1 MFKGRRLVIATA
13 HQKEEVIAPLLVKHL
28 HVRCELPENFNSDQ
42 FGTFSGEIER
52 SHSPLETLRKK
63 CEAAIKLTNCS
74 LAVAS
79 EGSFGAHPFIPFAQA
94 DDELVMLL
102 DIKNDI
108 KIVGRKLSMNL
119 NFGSRKIKNLTELE
133 EFASEKK
140 FPSHNLIIKA
150 PVDGTIMKDF
160 RNWGDLTERLQN
172 LLKNHEELVVETDMR
187 ALHNPTRMKVIEEAT
202 IDLINKVNSV
212 CPNCNTPGFSAVD
225 YKKGLPCSQCAF
237 PTRSTLYVIHGC
249 VKCDFTRKEYHPH
262 GREQEEPMY
271 CDNCNP

>member
-1 MFKGRRLVIATA
+1 MFEDRRLVIATM
-13 HQKEEVIAPLLVKHL
+13 HEKESLIAPILEKYLR
-28 HVRCELPENFNSDQ
+28 VRCELPDNFNSDQ

-52 SHSPLETLRKK
+52 SHSPLEILRKK

-94 DDELVMLL
+94 DDELIMLL
-102 DIKNDI
+102 DIKNDFEI
-108 KIVGRKLSMNL
+108 IGRKLSMDL
-119 NFGSRKIKNLTELE
+119 NFGACKVQNLVELK
-133 EFASEKK
+133 EFANEKQ
-140 FPSHNLIIKA
+140 FPSHNLIVKV
-150 PVDGTIMKDF
+150 PGTDQIHKDF
-160 RNWGDLTERLQN
+160 KSLNDLTENVEN
-172 LLKNHEELVVETDMR
+172 LLNNHDKVLVETDLR
-187 ALHNPTRMKVIEEAT
+187 AMNNPTRMRVIEEAT
-202 IDLINKVNSV
+202 MALIDKANSV

-225 YKKGLPCSQCAF
+225 HKKGLPCSQCAF